1 MSGVRSPGRKP
12 FFADYVVVYFEK
24 AKVQRKR
31 PGTLEN
37 ERQAIERWR
46 DYLGHV
52 RIDQIATPA
61 ITAYLDKRLKGG
73 IFCGRKLQPVSERTA
88 NLDLIM
94 LRNVLK
100 AAMDDGDLRELP
112 RMKMLDEAPP
122 PKRDLV
128 TPDILAGLGLRFLTA
143 KFVHGEHFIL
153 LRDRP
158 GLDFPSLPLA

>member
-1 MSGVRSPGRKP
+1 
-12 FFADYVVVYFEK
+12 
-24 AKVQRKR
+24 
-31 PGTLEN
+31 
-37 ERQAIERWR
+37 
-46 DYLGHV
+46 
-52 RIDQIATPA
+52 
-61 ITAYLDKRLKGG
+61 
-73 IFCGRKLQPVSERTA
+73 
-88 NLDLIM
+88 M